1 MHPLTVAR
9 RYLLIDRVVPRRN
22 ASRRGVRRGSGR
34 SRSSLFTRRFPQL
47 PDACASCTWK
57 PASVSRSTGL
67 GSSRGAETP
76 TLLNRAPSM
85 DGVVEEHPA
94 HRPEPRSRLGKL
106 APRPEDPGQGDGGGG
121 EPDDHPDDQNPW
133 RGRDDARNGD
143 AQPEVPESKCPDGL
157 LQCRLVR
164 SPASSSTPNGLLGV
178 VYGHVLPAADPDG
191 EVVTR
196 RTLCIIS
203 RPARGLGAASDESN
217 DAQAR

>member
-1 MHPLTVAR
+1 MTASFRDGTRRVGGSAVVAD
-9 RYLLIDRVVPRRN
+9 DRVRRSSP
-22 ASRRGVRRGSGR
+22 AGSPSRCPTHARAAPGSRRR
-34 SRSSLFTRRFPQL
+34 SADRLDSDPHRE
-47 PDACASCTWK
+47 
-57 PASVSRSTGL
+57 
-67 GSSRGAETP
+67 AETP

-106 APRPEDPGQGDGGGG
+106 APRPADPGQGDGGGG

-191 EVVTR
+191 DVGTR